1 MADNFNMQGGYFSP
15 PGFLKVET
23 GGSHEENPNGGVQ
36 IGVDEQGIP
45 NMLEEG
51 EPVYDDY
58 VYSDNIRAD
67 KAILE
72 QFHIPEK
79 YAGKL
84 YSEIAD
90 AYVDEAEDRPLDA
103 ISNNGLRVMLGRLAD
118 AQEQQKAN
126 DEQKELEDELA
137 NLSPEELAE
146 LEQMMSEP
154 EQVAPEASE
163 MAVPEQAAIMPE
175 QSQMMAMGGLL
186 RKFDGGTPGRLVVVP
201 DDVYPD
207 GWGFRSRY
215 FPDNQYNIQTFNIP
229 LPRYAGSTTGGTVT
243 AQTGKAP
250 ATLPRVE
257 AISSDTTLLNG
268 AKVNA
273 DRYRKTRLGYIRDG
287 SYITEPTIVAPK
299 QTRTSASEEDLTT
312 GESRFATW
320 PRYAGAL
327 GHGLLALED
336 AITPPTRFTS
346 RPYTPQFTPT
356 RMHLQ
361 DVRYNP
367 VPLNMYLNPVL
378 QQGAGTVNQIRSA
391 GIGPSTGATIVAAD
405 YNTGRNLG
413 QTLLQGIQANEQI
426 RNNAIT
432 ANNGNATQV
441 ANFNYQQNAAR
452 DAIMNQGQLYN
463 LRNELILQRLNDEA
477 ETQKYA
483 ALSQELGYGLD
494 ALTKM
499 GDENM
504 AFNMVNSVSPYGYR
518 DKSGRVVYRP
528 ASRGGLLLKK
538 YKG

>member
-1 MADNFNMQGGYFSP
+1 MAKEFNIQGGYFSP

-67 KAILE
+67 ESILE
-72 QFHIPEK
+72 QFHIPKK

-90 AYVDEAEDRPLDA
+90 AYVDEAEDRPLDS

-126 DEQKELEDELA
+126 EEQKELENELS

-146 LEQMMSEP
+146 LDAMLAQQE
-154 EQVAPEASE
+154 VASE
-163 MAVPEQAAIMPE
+163 EVPIQEEMPVEQPATIPVMKN
-175 QSQMMAMGGLL
+175 GGFI
-186 RKFDGGTPGRLVVVP
+186 RKFDNGTPGRLVVVP

-207 GWGFRSRY
+207 GWSFQSRY
-215 FPDNQYNIQTFNIP
+215 FPEHEFGVQSYNIA
-229 LPRYAGSTTGGTVT
+229 LPRYSGSTTRVSAGTQ
-243 AQTGKAP
+243 AEQAP
-250 ATLPRVE
+250 KTLPKIE
-257 AISSDTTLLNG
+257 AIASDDTLLNNTI
-268 AKVNA
+268 NA
-273 DRYRKTRLGYIRDG
+273 DRYKRTRLGFVRDG
-287 SYITEPTIVAPK
+287 SYITEPAIAPQK
-299 QTRTSASEEDLTT
+299 QTQAVVPEENLKMT
-312 GESRFATW
+312 ERVFPTW
-320 PRYAGAL
+320 PRSAGAL

-336 AITPPTRFTS
+336 ALTPPTRFTA
-346 RPYTPQFTPT
+346 RPYNPQFTPT

-367 VPLNMYLNPVL
+367 VPLDMYLNPVL

-391 GIGPSTGATIVAAD
+391 GIGPSTGATMVSAD

-413 QTLLQGIQANEQI
+413 QTLLQGIQANEQM

-452 DAIMNQGQLYN
+452 DSIMNQSQLYN
-463 LRNELILQRLNDEA
+463 LRNELMLQRLNDEA

-494 ALTKM
+494 ALSKM
-499 GDENM
+499 GDENL

-518 DKSGRVVYRP
+518 NKSGRVVYRP
-528 ASRGGLLLKK
+528 ASCGGLLLKK